1 MSRKRR
7 RHDKN
12 RNEIRIVKKNRG
24 KNSRNL
30 NRKALLRR
38 KKIYRRRRILVAC
51 LFLILIVLPINL
63 LIRKFNTYR
72 PLGYPSFRD
81 EVLEGLTE
89 NIFVA
94 NTEGRSLSTDEKLKD
109 FDKLYETIVRNYP
122 VSKENEDNFNTYV
135 KNKQAYQKRIKSTKT
150 DEEFFSI
157 LDENLAL
164 LDDNYTFILGK
175 NSYTSLFNYYRN
187 KKNSTKANIFGNDQA
202 VNRYGRMINKEKIKE
217 NISINSSNDRKLIIR
232 LSDFDINKLDSDLDS
247 IAEALEK
254 SEIDTL
260 IFDLSNNNSI
270 DHAYV
275 NEFASYFLDK
285 NYEMKDLYFYRG
297 WVFDNTLDEIKNSE
311 DNIYKTS
318 KAKNLAKKY
327 KDPIDKIN
335 LENYQ
340 YYDQVEQKID
350 KKDDFRKRDIYV
362 LTNENTANEA
372 IRLSSI
378 LKSQGAVTIKN
389 GLDSSKSKI
398 DKIKDIPSDFII
410 LDHSGLIVS
419 VSSSIGLAEDRFLEY
434 DYRINTDNPD
444 KAVLDL
450 IK

>member
-1 MSRKRR
+1 M
-7 RHDKN
+7 
-12 RNEIRIVKKNRG
+12 
-24 KNSRNL
+24 
-30 NRKALLRR
+30 
-38 KKIYRRRRILVAC
+38 
-51 LFLILIVLPINL
+51 
-63 LIRKFNTYR
+63 
-72 PLGYPSFRD
+72 
-81 EVLEGLTE
+81 LEGLTE

-109 FDKLYETIVRNYP
+109 FDTLYETIVRNYP

-135 KNKQAYQKRIKSTKT
+135 KNKEAYQRRIKATKT

-164 LDDNYTFILGK
+164 LGDNYTFILGK

-187 KKNSTKANIFGNDQA
+187 KNNSTKATIFGNDQA

-217 NISINSSNDRKLIIR
+217 DISINSSNDKKLIIR

-285 NYEMKDLYFYRG
+285 NYELKDLYFYRG
-297 WVFDNTLDEIKNSE
+297 WVFDNTLDEIKNS
-311 DNIYKTS
+311 DDSIYKTS
-318 KAKNLAKKY
+318 KAKNLAEKF
-327 KDPIDKIN
+327 KDSIDKIN

-340 YYDQVEQKID
+340 YYDQVEQKIY

-372 IRLSSI
+372 IRLASI

-389 GLDSSKSKI
+389 GLDSSKNKI

-434 DYRINTDNPD
+434 DYRINTENPD